1 MRKPDL
7 DPDKYPPQPSLKKVI
22 RAVILFHLVI
32 IGWVALLWVSDGA
45 IIRAGTGWDSI
56 ICSMVSSLLVF
67 FNPSLARVPL
77 VPHAAKPPAQI
88 FVF

>member
-45 IIRAGTGWDSI
+45 IMEPAGSSGKWDWLDN
-56 ICSMVSSLLVF
+56 LLDG
-67 FNPSLARVPL
+67 L
-77 VPHAAKPPAQI
+77 
-88 FVF
+88 